1 MDITY
6 CNYECPIGK
15 AARDEFLNL
24 NNSAYDA
31 AMDFRFFTDNC
42 FKTCP
47 HKAIHLKRE
56 QEAAD
61 ENI

>member
-6 CNYECPIGK
+6 CNDECPIGK
-15 AARDEFLNL
+15 AARNKFLNL

-31 AMDFRFFTDNC
+31 AIDFWAFTDIC

-47 HKAIHLKRE
+47 YKTIHLKRE
-56 QEAAD
+56 QEKAN
-61 ENI
+61 ESI

>member
-6 CNYECPIGK
+6 CNDECPIGK

-47 HKAIHLKRE
+47 YKAIHLKRE
-56 QEAAD
+56 QEKTN
-61 ENI
+61 ESI

>member
-6 CNYECPIGK
+6 CNDECPIGK
-15 AARDEFLNL
+15 AARDEFLDL

-47 HKAIHLKRE
+47 YKDIHLKRE
-56 QEAAD
+56 QEKTN
-61 ENI
+61 ESI